1 MITET
6 KLYADGQVIS
16 NIKTI
21 KIIDLLNKIANGE
34 EPKIKYDN
42 VILKYNKKEERFID
56 KDGLNSLY
64 EIDFSKL
71 NDEVEII
78 EEYKENKL
86 EKIQKNFNLY
96 LIDSKIDCESK
107 DGINNIIN
115 ELIRKV
121 DELIDEINNLKKE
134 NYYKKDS

>member
-134 NYYKKDS
+134 N